1 MKLSE
6 KLKISADNRQKRMK
20 IMIVFIVII
29 IAVVAV
35 AVSWMLIAGAWS
47 GIDDHRASD
56 EEQMK
61 ACHMMNEARKKK
73 KGK

>member
-1 MKLSE
+1 
-6 KLKISADNRQKRMK
+6 MK

-47 GIDDHRASD
+47 GIDDHRATQQ
-56 EEQMK
+56 EQKK
-61 ACHMMNEARKKK
+61 ACHIINDAPKKK

>member
-1 MKLSE
+1 
-6 KLKISADNRQKRMK
+6 
-20 IMIVFIVII
+20 MIVFIVII